1 MKKVVIKS
9 ITITLI
15 IILLVFTLFTLL
27 LCTFFP
33 KTVSNL
39 TYRIS
44 AYDIS
49 VKYSEKAY
57 QKSNSSYDLT
67 ILVERSIIAKNDE
80 VTCKYANTLLVD
92 EVFRKEIL
100 PTKTDDYLNYV
111 STSYVLA
118 LYNQEKFDTCIDSAI
133 SYTNF
138 SVDEINATTTLI
150 SLLNEN
156 NDVELLQKLKDK
168 LLQLEQNALTIKYVQ
183 VINSILN
190 K

>member
-80 VTCKYANTLLVD
+80 VTCKYANALLVD
-92 EVFRKEIL
+92 GFLERKFYQRKL
-100 PTKTDDYLNYV
+100 
-111 STSYVLA
+111 
-118 LYNQEKFDTCIDSAI
+118 
-133 SYTNF
+133 
-138 SVDEINATTTLI
+138 TTI
-150 SLLNEN
+150 
-156 NDVELLQKLKDK
+156 
-168 LLQLEQNALTIKYVQ
+168 
-183 VINSILN
+183 
-190 K
+190 